1 MNIDDSAVRRK
12 PPSAVIRGRQQMF
25 LEFTTNRFV
34 PGPGQYDA
42 KDIKFRSTSF
52 AFGNPQD
59 LKSKSKLKLNDTP
72 GPGAYTISF
81 RKKLIW
87 NICLPETYCKV
98 RDDFGIGAKA
108 VSILGRHDEGLN
120 RKEKLNFSPGPGSYN
135 VEKFNKTTG
144 PMFSLKGAVS
154 EDPIMRE
161 K

>member
-34 PGPGQYDA
+34 PGPGQYDV

-72 GPGAYTISF
+72 GPGAY
-81 RKKLIW
+81 
-87 NICLPETYCKV
+87 KV

-120 RKEKLNFSPGPGSYN
+120 RKDKLNFSPGPGSYN